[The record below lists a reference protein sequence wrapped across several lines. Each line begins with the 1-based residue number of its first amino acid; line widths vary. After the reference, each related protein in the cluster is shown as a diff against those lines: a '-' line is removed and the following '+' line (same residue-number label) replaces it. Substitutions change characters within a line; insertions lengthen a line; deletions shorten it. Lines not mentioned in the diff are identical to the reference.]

1 MNALST
7 TRLLTFVAVAETGGF
22 RRAAEQLRRSQSAVS
37 AQIRQL
43 EDELGVPLF
52 HRTTR
57 RVSLT
62 AEGERLLVRARR
74 ALAEL
79 QTGIRELRDEA
90 DLQRGRVVIGVPP
103 TISSTR
109 LPRIIA
115 AFQARYP
122 GISVQLREDFA
133 ADILER
139 VRRDELDFAIAP
151 AVEGSH
157 AFSFEPILTDAFHVV
172 LPPGDPRGDRPRI
185 TLTAI
190 ADDPFLA
197 LPPATALRQAL
208 EQAWRGRGRALRPAF
223 EVMHHLTLLAMVE
236 AGLGVTVLPALCL
249 PPAGST
255 DLVTAPL
262 AAPALAR
269 EISLTTLR
277 GQALSPA
284 AAACAEMVRD
294 GFAAAAA

>member
-1 MNALST
+1 MNTLST
-7 TRLLTFVAVAETGGF
+7 TRLLTFVAVAECGGF
-22 RRAAEQLRRSQSAVS
+22 RRAAEQLHRSQSAIS
-37 AQIRQL
+37 AHIRQL
-43 EDELGVPLF
+43 EAELGVPLF

-62 AEGERLLVRARR
+62 AEGERLLARARR

-79 QTGIRELRDEA
+79 QAGVRELRDEA

-109 LPRIIA
+109 LPRIVA
-115 AFQARYP
+115 AFQQRYP
-122 GISVQLREDFA
+122 GIAVQIREDFA
-133 ADILER
+133 ANILER
-139 VRRDELDFAIAP
+139 VRREELDFAIAP
-151 AVEGSH
+151 RVEGAQ
-157 AFSFEPILTDAFHVV
+157 AFTFEPILRDAFRVV
-172 LPPGDPRGDRPRI
+172 LPPGDHRAGAPEIALAG
-185 TLTAI
+185 I
-190 ADDPFLA
+190 ADAPFLA
-197 LPPATALRQAL
+197 LPPATALRRAL
-208 EQAWRGRGRALRPAF
+208 DEAWRSQGRVLTPAF

-249 PPAGST
+249 PAAGT
-255 DLVTAPL
+255 TTLQTARLVE
-262 AAPALAR
+262 PALAR

-294 GFAAAAA
+294 GFAA